1 MNEKETIIKI
11 DHLSKKYRLGVL
23 GRGTLKADLQSRIA
37 KIRGLEDPNSTIGQ
51 VNNNFGEKGDYIY
64 ALNDVSL
71 EIKKGER
78 LGIIGKNG
86 AGKSTLLKLISRIT
100 APSEGSISY
109 NGKVTS
115 MLEVGTGFNGELT
128 GRENIYLNGAIVGM
142 TKEEID
148 AKFDDIVEFSEVGKF
163 IDTPVKR
170 YSSGMYVRLAF
181 AVSAHLNADILIM
194 DEVLAVGDVVFQKKC
209 IERMR
214 EIAENEN
221 KTILYVSHNMSTVHD
236 LCDRCIVL
244 ENGQLVYDG
253 DVSQAEQVYRGKLS
267 GGSAMEYDD
276 DSMRINPHTSLSEA
290 VFVSASYPVGEQRID
305 ENGMLPID
313 FSWEIKEPCKQLHL
327 RVEVKN
333 THGRTLATKI
343 FHDLEHEEIGK
354 IYSQRFNLDMRMF
367 ARGIYETWYVLMRSG
382 KYGDGLNLDQV
393 RGLDIVINEAYNEEE
408 FAWHN
413 DWWGVQIPD

>member
-290 VFVSASYPVGEQRID
+290 VFVSASYPGGEQRID

-313 FSWEIKEPCKQLHL
+313 FSWEIKESCKQLHL

-367 ARGIYETWYVLMRSG
+367 ARGMYETWYVLMRSG

-413 DWWGVQIPD
+413 DWWGVKIPD